1 MKINTQKLL
10 LFIFSGYLFF
20 LPLIFFPYNSELFE
34 FNKTLLTYAAAAA
47 VLTVWIWRMGQK
59 RQFIFRPTPFFW
71 PLVFFFLSQ
80 AISTVLS
87 IHPYTSFWGYYSRFH
102 QGLLSTIAYLILFW
116 GLVSN
121 FDQRAIKPLLRA
133 LLAGLTIAAI
143 WGLLEHFGIDKNYWV
158 QDVQNRVFST
168 FGQPNWLAAGLAAG
182 FFLLFYPQTITHRWR
197 FWLAG
202 LFVVVIYFTKSR
214 SGLVGLLAGFFL
226 LSAALFFQTHRQ
238 WRYYLTLATWFIVT
252 ILFLALNHN
261 LFAFLNSHQPPAP
274 AANPHLLIT
283 PSSKIRTIVWQGA
296 LELWH
301 RYPIFGT
308 GTETFA
314 YTYYWVRPVA
324 HNLTS
329 EWDFLYNK
337 AHNEYLNFAAN
348 NGTVGLVC
356 YLLLPIAFFIFL
368 WHRHRQ
374 EETPFLAASFLTILV
389 SNFFG
394 FSVTPIAVIFY
405 LLPALAFLA
414 TVPKQET
421 SLARIPRRYFILGSI
436 IFLLA
441 FWQIGNYW
449 RADYFYARAQKNRQQ
464 QHFLQ
469 ALSDAQKAVRLR
481 PQEAIYWS
489 RLGDELAALAFL
501 SHQASPSGHNWQ
513 TFAQEATAAAQQ
525 ALHLNPVHLNLYKE
539 VARTYYLLAS
549 ISPRYLAQSRRILQI
564 ATRLAPTDPKLYYNI
579 GRLYFIENQ
588 NEEAERYLG
597 KAVQLKTNYEAAR
610 WELAKLYHKTNRD
623 QLARQQLEFILQRLD
638 PTSSPAA
645 KLLKKLKN

>member
-10 LFIFSGYLFF
+10 LFVFSGYFF
-20 LPLIFFPYNSELFE
+20 LLPLIFFPYNSELFE

-47 VLTVWIWRMGQK
+47 VLAIWIWRMGQR

-87 IHPYTSFWGYYSRFH
+87 IHPHTSFWGYYSRFH

-121 FDQRAIKPLLRA
+121 LDQRAINPLLRA
-133 LLAGLTIAAI
+133 LLAGLTIAAG
-143 WGLLEHFGIDKNYWV
+143 WGFLEHFGIDKNYWV

-168 FGQPNWLAAGLAAG
+168 FGQPNWLAASLAAG
-182 FFLLFYPQTITHRWR
+182 FFLLFYPQVVARRWR

-214 SGLVGLLAGFFL
+214 SGLVALLAGFFL
-226 LSAALFFQTHRQ
+226 LSAALFIQSRQ
-238 WRYYLTLATWFIVT
+238 KLRQYPGLAAWFIAT
-252 ILFLALNHN
+252 LLFLALNHN
-261 LFAFLNSHQPPAP
+261 LFAFLNSHRTPPP
-274 AANPHLLIT
+274 ANPHLLIT
-283 PSSKIRTIVWQGA
+283 PSSQIRTIVWRGA
-296 LELWH
+296 LKLWR

-368 WHRHRQ
+368 WRHRRQ
-374 EETPFLAASFLTILV
+374 GETPFLAASFLTILI

-394 FSVTPIAVIFY
+394 FSVTPVAVIFY
-405 LLPALAFLA
+405 LLPAVAFLA
-414 TVPKQET
+414 TVPATKET
-421 SLARIPRRYFILGSI
+421 ATTIPWPHFLLGSLLV
-436 IFLLA
+436 LLA

-501 SHQASPSGHNWQ
+501 SHQASPSSRNWQ
-513 TFAQEATAAAQQ
+513 PFAQEATAAAQQ
-525 ALHLNPVHLNLYKE
+525 ALRLNPVHLNLYKE
-539 VARTYYLLAS
+539 VARIYYLLAS
-549 ISPRYLAQSRRILQI
+549 ISPHYLEKSLAILKA

-579 GRLYFIENQ
+579 GRLYLIENQ
-588 NEEAERYLG
+588 NEEAERYLR
-597 KAVQLKTNYEAAR
+597 KTIQLKTNYEAAR
-610 WELAKLYHKTNRD
+610 WELAKLYHQTNRD

-645 KLLKKLKN
+645 KLLKKLKD